1 MVTWSI
7 DIQADEFGIYD
18 GRVIAQE
25 HVAEAI
31 RLLLA
36 YVDGKPG
43 PAAQIMSTLVYGAAI
58 ILQREIDENK
68 GQQWGVHYDDE
79 VVRGDVDQA
88 LKKHVEATRE
98 LTTALLEKADTDS
111 EKGKH

>member
-7 DIQADEFGIYD
+7 DIKADEFGIYD

-25 HVAEAI
+25 HIAEAI
-31 RLLLA
+31 RLLLP

-43 PAAQIMSTLVYGAAI
+43 PAAEIMSALVNGAAI
-58 ILQREIDENK
+58 ILQREIDVNK

-79 VVRGDVDQA
+79 IVRGDVEQA
-88 LKKHVEATRE
+88 LKKHVEATKDV
-98 LTTALLEKADTDS
+98 TTALLEKADADPI
-111 EKGKH
+111 KGKH